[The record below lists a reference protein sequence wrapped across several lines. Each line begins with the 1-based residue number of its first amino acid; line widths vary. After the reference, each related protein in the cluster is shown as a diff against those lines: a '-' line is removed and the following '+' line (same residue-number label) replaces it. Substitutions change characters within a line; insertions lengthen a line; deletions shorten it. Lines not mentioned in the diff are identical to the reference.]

1 MPGHAG
7 TRRILNCGVKNA
19 RARSDK
25 SSQGPTGRELPAR
38 VAGKNPVTGEEQG
51 QLVRYPPGSNGGTRR
66 GPDLQPRRVVP
77 AIILKALSEED
88 ELALPPASK
97 RSGAAKRKRARARAA
112 MVDNTARAL
121 RRIMLHAVEGIARPS
136 ARPFVCCRRCMT

>member
-1 MPGHAG
+1 MTPH
-7 TRRILNCGVKNA
+7 
-19 RARSDK
+19 
-25 SSQGPTGRELPAR
+25 
-38 VAGKNPVTGEEQG
+38 
-51 QLVRYPPGSNGGTRR
+51 PPGSNGGVHR
-66 GPDLQPRRVVP
+66 GPDLTPRRVVQ